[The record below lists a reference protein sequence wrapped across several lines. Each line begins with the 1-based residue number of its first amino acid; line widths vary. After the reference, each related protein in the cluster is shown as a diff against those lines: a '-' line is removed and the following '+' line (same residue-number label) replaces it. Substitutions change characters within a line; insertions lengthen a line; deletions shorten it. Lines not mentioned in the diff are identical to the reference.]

1 MGINV
6 HGARLLCYARHLG
19 ADFEQAATLGRQKLS
34 LSKEQMASTVKSF
47 GYGADDTGLDAIMSG
62 ANGYA
67 DAFLIHLG
75 ARNVH
80 AFDYSAFEG
89 ATHCVDLNEPIPE
102 AFKGA
107 YTAVLDGGTLEHVFN
122 YPAAIRSCMEMLR
135 VGGHFVAIT
144 PANNFLGHGFYQF
157 SPELFYGVFSA
168 QNGFELK
175 RLIAFND
182 RPNKW
187 WRSARPHAR
196 WYAVANPA
204 EVGERV
210 TLSNSH
216 PVSLMVIA
224 QKIAQKPIF
233 KFSPQQSD
241 YLTKWAGRATTQAVG
256 DLPRP
261 AWMRAAKSV
270 IPAPIRRAVRKAV
283 QRPGKPLATRFE
295 RRFFRPFDPTADRQR
310 H

>member
-1 MGINV
+1 M
-6 HGARLLCYARHLG
+6 
-19 ADFEQAATLGRQKLS
+19 LGRQKLS
-34 LSKEQMASTVKSF
+34 LTKEQMARTIKSF
-47 GYGADDTGLDAIMSG
+47 GYDADDPGLDAIMTG
-62 ANGYA
+62 TNGYA

-75 ARNVH
+75 ARDVH
-80 AFDYSAFEG
+80 AFDYSVFEG

-102 AFKGA
+102 AFKEA
-107 YTAVLDGGTLEHVFN
+107 YSVVLDGGTLEHVFN
-122 YPAAIRSCMEMLR
+122 YPVAIRSCMDILR

-144 PANNFLGHGFYQF
+144 PANNFFGHGFYQF
-157 SPELFYGVFSA
+157 SPELFYSVFSA

-182 RPNKW
+182 RPNRW
-187 WRSARPHAR
+187 WRSAHPHAQ

-224 QKIAQKPIF
+224 QKIVQKPIF

-241 YLTKWAGRATTQAVG
+241 YLAKWAEPGAAKAAR

-261 AWMRAAKSV
+261 AWMRAAKAV
-270 IPAPIRRAVRKAV
+270 IPAPVRLAVRKAL

-295 RRFFRPFDPTADRQR
+295 RRFFKPLDPIADGRR
-310 H
+310 LH